1 MNQTNIDSGDTNAN
15 SSDVRLPFNRYV
27 IFFSLMILGSVTDLV
42 TKSYIFNRY
51 YDVSGAGK
59 DPVWFVGENLGI
71 QCSTNPGALF
81 GMGSGYSWLF
91 ATISVFAVTGLLCW
105 LFLFKAAIDRWI
117 TVSIGLICG
126 GIIGNFYDRV
136 GLGWRPEYLPD
147 VKTHVRDWIH
157 FCAEGVPFCD
167 PWPNFNIADSLLVTG
182 AIMLFIHA
190 FFHRAEGTKAVEN
203 SEVETV

>member
-1 MNQTNIDSGDTNAN
+1 MY
-15 SSDVRLPFNRYV
+15 DVRLPLNRYV

-51 YDVSGAGK
+51 YDVSGGYK
-59 DPVWFVGENLGI
+59 DPVWLVSEYLGV

-91 ATISVFAVTGLLCW
+91 ASISVVAVTGLIVW
-105 LFLFKAAIDRWI
+105 LFFFKAAIDRWLTI
-117 TVSIGLICG
+117 AIGMICG
-126 GIIGNFYDRV
+126 GIIGNFYDRI
-136 GLGWRPEYLPD
+136 GLGWRSEYLAE

-157 FCAEGVPFCD
+157 FRAEGVPFCD

-190 FFHRAEGTKAVEN
+190 FLNRSSESKTEEK
-203 SEVETV
+203 SEVETA